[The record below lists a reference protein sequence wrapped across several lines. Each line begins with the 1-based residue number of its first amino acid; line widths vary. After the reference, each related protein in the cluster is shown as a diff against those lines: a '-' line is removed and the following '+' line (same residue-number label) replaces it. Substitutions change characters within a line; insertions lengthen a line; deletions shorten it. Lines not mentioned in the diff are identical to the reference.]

1 MYRVIALGHEAGEI
15 VDQLRSNGI
24 YDDIRFLFCD
34 TESNRLKTHGRDD
47 DKRVQWRLCMN
58 CGVTPTIHIVLLL
71 HHMPML

>member
-15 VDQLRSNGI
+15 VDQLRSNDI

-47 DKRVQWRLCMN
+47 DKRV
-58 CGVTPTIHIVLLL
+58 LLTGIAQDYV
-71 HHMPML
+71 